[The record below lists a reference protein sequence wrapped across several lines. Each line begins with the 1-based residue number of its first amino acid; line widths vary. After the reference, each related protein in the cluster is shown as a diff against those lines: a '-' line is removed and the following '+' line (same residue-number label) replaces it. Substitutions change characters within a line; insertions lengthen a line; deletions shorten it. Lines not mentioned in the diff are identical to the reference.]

1 MGRLVGFEPTTSRT
15 TIWRYYQLSYS
26 RRVRIEFNIHPSAK
40 AERKSPRTDKKSS
53 YNEGV
58 MTQHMTLWMPAILS
72 LFGTLIVVVIT
83 AWMNNRT
90 LSSQIDALRAETRQG
105 FAELRLEFH
114 RAISALAQRVDR
126 LEEQRTILR
135 P

>member
-1 MGRLVGFEPTTSRT
+1 
-15 TIWRYYQLSYS
+15 
-26 RRVRIEFNIHPSAK
+26 
-40 AERKSPRTDKKSS
+40 
-53 YNEGV
+53 
-58 MTQHMTLWMPAILS
+58 MTQQMTLWMPAILS

-83 AWMNNRT
+83 AWMNTRT

-114 RAISALAQRVDR
+114 KEISALAQRVDR
-126 LEEQRTILR
+126 LEEQRAILR

>member
-1 MGRLVGFEPTTSRT
+1 
-15 TIWRYYQLSYS
+15 
-26 RRVRIEFNIHPSAK
+26 
-40 AERKSPRTDKKSS
+40 
-53 YNEGV
+53 
-58 MTQHMTLWMPAILS
+58 MTQQVTLWIPAILS

-83 AWMNNRT
+83 AWMNMNTHT

-114 RAISALAQRVDR
+114 KGISALAQSVDR
-126 LEEQRTILR
+126 LEEQRAILR

>member
-1 MGRLVGFEPTTSRT
+1 
-15 TIWRYYQLSYS
+15 
-26 RRVRIEFNIHPSAK
+26 
-40 AERKSPRTDKKSS
+40 
-53 YNEGV
+53 
-58 MTQHMTLWMPAILS
+58 MTQQMTLWMPAILS

-83 AWMNNRT
+83 AWMNTRS

-114 RAISALAQRVDR
+114 KEISALAQRVDR
-126 LEEQRTILR
+126 LEEQRAILR